1 MYRPRVGDVVHMK
14 GIGRSAMT
22 VIAVHEERVLCECG
36 DLSRFVIPASQLVS
50 RRTQVYAVVEPKKP
64 TTTAP
69 VPESDA

>member
-1 MYRPRVGDVVHMK
+1 
-14 GIGRSAMT
+14 MT